1 MYFKVNNDQKRLLKP
16 LLSKY
21 TMSPL
26 CTLNTSIFIWLLEWK
41 CFKNNVLRLLIL
53 IYLSIV
59 ITIYLSIVI
68 AIYLS
73 IVIAIY
79 ISIVIA
85 IYLIIVI
92 ACDYFW
98 CHLNVRPLLVVVQT
112 SYDNFLPRLLHPVGH
127 CEATQQARLQSERR
141 ENQRG
146 NPRISS
152 WITQC
157 CFR

>member
-53 IYLSIV
+53 
-59 ITIYLSIVI
+59 
-68 AIYLS
+68 
-73 IVIAIY
+73 IY